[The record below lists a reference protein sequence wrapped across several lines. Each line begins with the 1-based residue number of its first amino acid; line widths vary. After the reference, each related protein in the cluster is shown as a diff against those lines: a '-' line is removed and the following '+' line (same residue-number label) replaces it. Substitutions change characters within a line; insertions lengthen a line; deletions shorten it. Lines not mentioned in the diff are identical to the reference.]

1 VALIGDAA
9 HAMLLRVS
17 RISLS
22 LLSFYF
28 FSVLLSHYSL
38 ERILADDIGREQ
50 INSTAAA
57 KQSKIAPM
65 SGPSS
70 SSARR
75 EDIIEGVRAVAVGE
89 EA

>member
-1 VALIGDAA
+1 
-9 HAMLLRVS
+9 MLCFRVCLVS
-17 RISLS
+17 IS
-22 LLSFYF
+22 F
-28 FSVLLSHYSL
+28 FSFLLPFFRSL

-50 INSTAAA
+50 INSKATA